1 MDEQSFISPMQLL
14 GAHKV
19 FSTIEVK
26 EKPIIACG
34 KKFYFQDVIE
44 LNIQKLELKKQLVG
58 KVEIPGVMINEGSK
72 DAMFFTI
79 DDKSLHTSRA
89 FCIALAKGINT
100 KVLNE
105 IVEARDEAERSFNE
119 YDDAAKK
126 MGQIVTLMK

>member
-1 MDEQSFISPMQLL
+1 MNQESISPMQLL

-19 FSTIEVK
+19 FSIKEMR
-26 EKPIIACG
+26 EKPFIACG
-34 KKFYFQDVIE
+34 KKFYFQDVVEIT
-44 LNIQKLELKKQLVG
+44 IQKLELKKKVTD

-72 DAMFFTI
+72 EALFVTM
-79 DDKSLHTSRA
+79 DDKSLHTNRE
-89 FCIALAKGINT
+89 FCVALAKGLNT

-119 YDDAAKK
+119 YDDVAKK